1 MILPWESRL
10 IIGLL
15 EERFGGCTVSVEES
29 VVVVVAVVVDVVV
42 LVVLL
47 LLFAAVV
54 LPELVMTVV
63 LVILVVELGGELTCM
78 LLLNCLIRALST
90 TCCGRCS
97 DFNKI
102 ESNTKSISIK
112 PCSLSSSTSS
122 SVSGRRIPEVSD
134 WEGNDFDEDEVCGG
148 VIIVEAIRLWD
159 GMVF

>member
-10 IIGLL
+10 IMGLL

-29 VVVVVAVVVDVVV
+29 VVVVVAVVADVADVVV
-42 LVVLL
+42 VVLL
-47 LLFAAVV
+47 AALV

-78 LLLNCLIRALST
+78 HLLNCLIRALST

>member
-10 IIGLL
+10 VMGLL

-29 VVVVVAVVVDVVV
+29 VVVVVAVVADVADVVV
-42 LVVLL
+42 VVLL
-47 LLFAAVV
+47 AALV

-63 LVILVVELGGELTCM
+63 LVILVVEVGGELTFM